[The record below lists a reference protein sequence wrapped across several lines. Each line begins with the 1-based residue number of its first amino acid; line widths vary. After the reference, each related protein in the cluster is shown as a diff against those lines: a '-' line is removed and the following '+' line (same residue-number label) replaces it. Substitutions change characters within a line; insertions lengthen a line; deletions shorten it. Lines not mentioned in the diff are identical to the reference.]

1 MQSYKEWFLMNVKLV
16 VVQGKPEGKE
26 IPLRT
31 PKFLIGRGTECH
43 LRPNSELVSRHH
55 CLLIIGE
62 SGVSLRD
69 LGSTNGTL
77 VNGERAQG
85 DVLIYH
91 EDLIQVGPLGF
102 RIVMDPVPSAAPTTP
117 EPAPV
122 VPAPQPA
129 VVAAAKSK
137 IGALGSKDA
146 KESEIEH
153 WLVSDAN
160 HNLPESGAE
169 VYDGD
174 TELHEFT
181 TIDRAEGQ
189 DTKPEIA
196 SPAMGSEPPERTAD
210 DEVTLES
217 GRKKK
222 VGNARQKIDK
232 TREDTSQAAADILR
246 RMMERKPD

>member
-1 MQSYKEWFLMNVKLV
+1 MNVKLV

-55 CLLIIGE
+55 CLLIIGD
-62 SGVSLRD
+62 GCVTLRD

-77 VNGERAQG
+77 VNGERSQG

-102 RIVMDPVPSAAPTTP
+102 RIVMDPVPAPVP
-117 EPAPV
+117 APREPAPV
-122 VPAPQPA
+122 ALAPPPAP
-129 VVAAAKSK
+129 VLAAKSK
-137 IGALGSKDA
+137 VGALGSKDA
-146 KESEIEH
+146 KDSEIEH
-153 WLVSDAN
+153 WLVSDST
-160 HNLPESGAE
+160 HNVPDSGSG

-174 TELHEFT
+174 TEMHEIT
-181 TIDRAEGQ
+181 TIDRAVGQ

-196 SPAMGSEPPERTAD
+196 SPPIDAEPPKEPTE

-217 GRKKK
+217 GRKMK

-232 TREDTSQAAADILR
+232 TPEDTSQAAADILR
-246 RMMERKPD
+246 RMMERKPGK

>member
-1 MQSYKEWFLMNVKLV
+1 MNVKLV

-31 PKFLIGRGTECH
+31 HKFLIGRGTECH

-62 SGVSLRD
+62 NGVSLRD

-77 VNGERAQG
+77 VNGQRTEG

-102 RIVMDPVPSAAPTTP
+102 RIVMDPVPSAVPTTH
-117 EPAPV
+117 EPAPP
-122 VPAPQPA
+122 VPVPQPA
-129 VVAAAKSK
+129 TVVAAGSK
-137 IGALGSKDA
+137 VGVIGTKDA
-146 KESEIEH
+146 KEGESEH
-153 WLVSDAN
+153 WLVSDAK
-160 HNLPESGAE
+160 HNVPDSGSG

-174 TELHEFT
+174 TEMHEMT
-181 TIDRAEGQ
+181 TIERAAGQ
-189 DTKPEIA
+189 DTKSEIRPPIGVKP
-196 SPAMGSEPPERTAD
+196 PAEAAE

-217 GRKKK
+217 GRTMK
-222 VGNARQKIDK
+222 VGNARQKIEK
-232 TREDTSQAAADILR
+232 TREDTSRAAADMLR
-246 RMMERKPD
+246 RMMERQSGK

>member
-1 MQSYKEWFLMNVKLV
+1 MNVKLV

-55 CLLIIGE
+55 CLLIIGD
-62 SGVSLRD
+62 SGVTLRD

-77 VNGERAQG
+77 INGERAEG
-85 DVLIYH
+85 DVVIYH

-102 RIVMDPVPSAAPTTP
+102 RIVMDPVPATIPTTV
-117 EPAPV
+117 EPAPA
-122 VPAPQPA
+122 PAAPQPA
-129 VVAAAKSK
+129 TIAAAKAK
-137 IGALGSKDA
+137 VGAIGSRDA
-146 KESEIEH
+146 KDSEIEH
-153 WLVSDAN
+153 WLVSDRK
-160 HNLPESGAE
+160 HDVPDSGSG

-174 TELHEFT
+174 TVLHDLT
-181 TIDRAEGQ
+181 TIERAEGQ
-189 DTKPEIA
+189 DTQPEIA
-196 SPAMGSEPPERTAD
+196 PPPIGTEPPQEATE

-217 GRKKK
+217 GRKMK

-232 TREDTSQAAADILR
+232 TREDTSRAAGDILR
-246 RMMERKPD
+246 RVMERRTGK